1 MGKSFV
7 LRELLMHPFN
17 PDAVARKLQPDRER
31 QPKGERRGGTFAL
44 RRHKLA
50 TLSLS
55 VGLLPLTPH
64 TQGHLYHLASVE
76 RRDDPALHSS
86 RSFN

>member
-31 QPKGERRGGTFAL
+31 QPKGESAE
-44 RRHKLA
+44 
-50 TLSLS
+50 
-55 VGLLPLTPH
+55 VGPF
-64 TQGHLYHLASVE
+64 
-76 RRDDPALHSS
+76 
-86 RSFN
+86 RS